1 MVLSTTEKDFLEQD
15 PVIRGQSFACVSFIS
30 PEEIIKNKETFY
42 FENYIQHFSKQI
54 NELFVGIEDMYLDK
68 KDQIRSI
75 KEQYQVIF
83 NTDKVNEDFKTF
95 VTNNDQVLDKEF
107 NEKYDF
113 QTNVRGI
120 KIRGVYES
128 MNEAQLRCEHLRKL
142 DNNKFSIYVCE
153 VGCWCPWSPNPDAI
167 KNQEYAVD
175 SLNTLMHEYEKNNQS
190 KDEHYAQ
197 RKSEMKTLIEES
209 EKKKKSLIEEE
220 KDKADILAD
229 TLDNTSIEDIKKSI
243 EDNVPITRTTE
254 PEAAT
259 TEPEAATTEP
269 EAATTEPEAATV

>member
-1 MVLSTTEKDFLEQD
+1 MVLPTTEKDLLEQD

-42 FENYIQHFSKQI
+42 FENYIQHFSKQV
-54 NELFVGIEDMYLDK
+54 NELFAGIEELYADK
-68 KDQIRSI
+68 KDNIRSI
-75 KEQYQVIF
+75 KEQYQF
-83 NTDKVNEDFKTF
+83 LFDAGKVDEEFKSF
-95 VTNNDQVLDKEF
+95 VTNNEQVLDKEF

-142 DNNKFSIYVCE
+142 DNNKFCIYVCE

-175 SLNTLMHEYEKNNQS
+175 SLNTLMHEYEKNLQT

-197 RKSEMKTLIEES
+197 RKSEMKNLIEES
-209 EKKKKSLIEEE
+209 EKKKKEALVEGEVE
-220 KDKADILAD
+220 GEVEDKDKADILVES
-229 TLDNTSIEDIKKSI
+229 LENTSIEEIKKSI
-243 EDNVPITRTTE
+243 EDDVPTRRANVIDATSD
-254 PEAAT
+254 AT
-259 TEPEAATTEP
+259 TD
-269 EAATTEPEAATV
+269 